1 MIKIK
6 LAKEQPIEDEN
17 HWSYPFSELDYL
29 LEKEEDD
36 KTYLL
41 YNGRLYE
48 ADDDDEFNKLRHAK
62 CVICSYCEH
71 DGCEWCQVER
81 VVNDAEDEHHMRSST
96 DGDYSPSNPWDAPG
110 MSISDFI

>member
-17 HWSYPFSELDYL
+17 HWSYPISELDYL

-36 KTYLL
+36 ATYLL
-41 YNGRLYE
+41 YDGRLYE
-48 ADDDDEFNKLRHAK
+48 TDEETDLQNLYDAK
-62 CVICSYCEH
+62 GVICGHCTY

-81 VVNDAEDEHHMRSST
+81 VISNVKAELNEEENDEL
-96 DGDYSPSNPWDAPG
+96 
-110 MSISDFI
+110 